1 MVNLAFMIRIEEFPK
16 WEFPSR
22 KHTCMQ
28 NLHSQ
33 PFHHAYNNYIPA
45 LPLDALD
52 PVVVEEF
59 TWISITC
66 VTFELYLYR
75 PNGPLVVNSNLQ
87 DDYLA
92 CGVHIYP
99 TVDMKNDNLLL
110 SKASDHLIQFLISDM
125 EVSQEDVWAIKQI
138 CWSKARLMVFWHI
151 VLQSFWSA
159 MFIAAHKHYTDWH
172 RSGKHKLT
180 TADFSCKKSKN
191 GSEDPQLLSQQAF
204 QDKCSG

>member
-1 MVNLAFMIRIEEFPK
+1 
-16 WEFPSR
+16 
-22 KHTCMQ
+22 MQ

-66 VTFELYLYR
+66 VTFELYLCR

-110 SKASDHLIQFLISDM
+110 SKAFDHLIQFLISEM
-125 EVSQEDVWAIKQI
+125 EVSQEDV
-138 CWSKARLMVFWHI
+138 
-151 VLQSFWSA
+151 
-159 MFIAAHKHYTDWH
+159 
-172 RSGKHKLT
+172 
-180 TADFSCKKSKN
+180 
-191 GSEDPQLLSQQAF
+191 
-204 QDKCSG
+204 